1 MPPLRPS
8 TLDERRRFYAREFDL
23 RKVRSWF
30 AGRRLPQL
38 CAVDAGSETGIIV
51 DEKLKGEVLY
61 FPFSELRKKLSKY
74 APEDVYYD
82 RNVYDDPKR
91 VLRTLRFGAWREQ
104 ELVFDIDADNIPC
117 THPKTQDACPRCIA
131 KALSSAKRIKV
142 TLGKEYRD
150 VRIVYSGRGFH
161 VHVLDDEAWRL
172 SVAQR
177 ERLVRRFAKVPI
189 DQWVTRSRIRLVRMP
204 YSLNALVSRVAVP
217 VRGRIPKA
225 IPRFLRQPRR
235 AFLP

>member
-1 MPPLRPS
+1 MRPS

-177 ERLVRRFAKVPI
+177 EPLSCHAWPCRYADASRR
-189 DQWVTRSRIRLVRMP
+189 RSRASCATPDAPSCRSTTSSWPFSWRAWSVVR
-204 YSLNALVSRVAVP
+204 
-217 VRGRIPKA
+217 
-225 IPRFLRQPRR
+225 
-235 AFLP
+235 